1 MIIIF
6 QKPQGRGDIMS
17 DRFDNFVKGL
27 VIGGAIGA
35 LVGILFAPKSGKE
48 TREDIAQIAEEVK
61 VKTKKEYELALEKSK
76 KAYEAATIR
85 LKQFESTQNEK
96 VAGVLGKVK
105 GLAEKGNE
113 VDSKSNKLSGVNII
127 SHHNT

>member
-1 MIIIF
+1 
-6 QKPQGRGDIMS
+6 MS